1 LTVTG
6 RRSATLRNALGSLAL
21 AAVACLLTLVVAEG
35 LARML
40 TSGDGATTPSV
51 PLDPAL
57 EALPEPQSIFELA
70 RPNVRLRIGNSEYRT
85 NSAGFRG
92 PEVPERPAEGTWR
105 IVVVG
110 DSYAMGW
117 GVPEEQAYASVL
129 QESLNASDAGLT
141 FEVLNL
147 GLGGLDITRVV
158 GRLVN
163 PGLRF
168 HPHLVV
174 YGFTQNDIDGPEDRG
189 RDEPGRR
196 DAIAREWLRFA
207 DSRSALLQVLW
218 PRWASLRSA
227 VWPSEGFQE
236 RVMVT
241 KYRDPT
247 RFRRVSDG
255 LDKLAAIQR
264 RSGVCVHVL
273 IHTEIAHLRLFHP
286 FAEVY
291 DRVERAAR
299 RRGLS
304 VTQSLPAFRWRDS
317 GALRLGIF
325 DGHPNAEG
333 HRILAEALLEGLRD
347 LPEACG
353 FPLREG

>member
-1 LTVTG
+1 VG
-6 RRSATLRNALGSLAL
+6 ERRGEALRVALGSLAL
-21 AAVACLLTLVVAEG
+21 AGVACLLTLVVAEG
-35 LARML
+35 LARVL
-40 TSGDGATTPSV
+40 TSGGDPDPS
-51 PLDPAL
+51 PAPIDPAL
-57 EALPEPQSIFELA
+57 EALPEPESIFDLA
-70 RPNVRLRIGNSEYRT
+70 RPNIRVRIGNSEYRT

-117 GVPEEQAYASVL
+117 GVAEEQTYASVL
-129 QESLNASDAGLT
+129 QQSLNASDAGVR

-158 GRLVN
+158 GRLLN

-207 DSRSALLQVLW
+207 DSASALLRVLW
-218 PRWASLRSA
+218 PRWVSLRST
-227 VWPSEGFQE
+227 VWPSERFQE

-241 KYRDPT
+241 KYRDPE
-247 RFRRVSDG
+247 RFRRIADG
-255 LDKLAAIQR
+255 LDRLAAIQR
-264 RSGVCVHVL
+264 RRGVCVHVL
-273 IHTEIAHLRLFHP
+273 IHAEIAHLRLFHP
-286 FAEVY
+286 FTEVY
-291 DRVERAAR
+291 ERVERAAR

-304 VTQSLPAFRWRDS
+304 VTQSLPTFRWRDPA
-317 GALRLGIF
+317 ALRLGVF
-325 DGHPNAEG
+325 DGHPNAAG
-333 HRILAEALLEGLRD
+333 HRILAEALLEGLRE

-353 FPLREG
+353 FPLRDG